1 MGIPNVGKST
11 LMNALVR
18 KRVAAVGDEPAVTK
32 QQQRIDLSP
41 RQTLFDT
48 PGLMWPKIEHDSDG
62 YMLAAS
68 HAIGTNAVLEEE
80 VATYLAGILLARYP
94 EAIAKRYGC
103 SVEGLDAPGVIE
115 RVAKKRGCL
124 IKGRAG
130 ELDMDKASLI
140 LLTDYRDGALGRVSL
155 ETPGTRAT
163 MLAAAQAA

>member
-1 MGIPNVGKST
+1 
-11 LMNALVR
+11 
-18 KRVAAVGDEPAVTK
+18 
-32 QQQRIDLSP
+32 
-41 RQTLFDT
+41 
-48 PGLMWPKIEHDSDG
+48 
-62 YMLAAS
+62 
-68 HAIGTNAVLEEE
+68 
-80 VATYLAGILLARYP
+80 
-94 EAIAKRYGC
+94 
-103 SVEGLDAPGVIE
+103 VIE